1 MTEYD
6 VFVEDMNPC
15 GGSEYSK
22 KEFIS
27 VETDDPEEFVKGH
40 SRYPI
45 MEKTELSNGDL
56 MITTGNGDG
65 YFIRYIFSE

>member
-1 MTEYD
+1 MTCYD

-22 KEFIS
+22 KEFIE
-27 VETDDPEEFVKGH
+27 VETDDPEEFVKNH

-45 MEKTELSNGDL
+45 IDKTEMPGGDL
-56 MITTGNGDG
+56 LITTGNGDG
-65 YFIRYIFSE
+65 YFVRYIFSE